1 MICATIAFGMGIDKA
16 DVRFVIHYSL
26 PKSLEGYYQETGRAG
41 RDGEIADCILFYGDS
56 DVERLRKLIDSEFI
70 NSGRTFAQD
79 GDPRSIRLANLK
91 VSCIGLVKFHTLMRA
106 RARTH
111 AHTPLS
117 FAFSL
122 LFASSSLQA
131 MVQYC
136 ENVSDCRRAQQ
147 LYYLGESVSRRL
159 CDANSETACDNCSF
173 RVKFDRNDMT
183 DLAQCVL
190 RSVRQLTSGRESNFT
205 LNYVIDVL
213 RGSKLQRILQLGHD
227 KLEMYGKGPSG
238 RSDVERFVHKLALD
252 GFLMEEMH
260 LGMHDNI
267 IGYVRLGKR
276 GDALL
281 EGKARFL
288 FDVPVSVATNRSSAR
303 TPSVPVSGRARQQLE
318 KDCLKSLR
326 EWRSAVARKFSATFK
341 SHWIVGDDALEEMAT
356 TFPVTIEALRYISGI
371 VPTYLE
377 HYGDEIVALVKQY
390 APGGDPPTEVE
401 EVDGQSG
408 IESGYWA
415 DPCYVGEGMETDD
428 KWKRGSGPGRSGYG
442 RGRGRGKQT
451 TAGWGKSCVRST
463 SRSAPSLPVT
473 STSRSSNTSN
483 FARPDLQNRS
493 VAVFNNAKVPSR
505 SASGVPLVTPGPKRR
520 KVGD

>member
-1 MICATIAFGMGIDKA
+1 MGIDKA

-91 VSCIGLVKFHTLMRA
+91 
-106 RARTH
+106 
-111 AHTPLS
+111 
-117 FAFSL
+117 
-122 LFASSSLQA
+122 A